1 MNMFNNLPLKKYF
14 SAVCLIVCSLVAA
27 GILGTVSMISVY
39 QLPTYEMGG
48 NIAASLKIYD
58 VEKDRY
64 AWAPSIV
71 NSQLDNFTDAIML
84 STAAYERGKTFKERV
99 RDAMLSPSY
108 AYDEITFRSEIL
120 PKAFKGQ
127 KPEKG
132 VTRWDYARYWHGYL
146 VWYKPLLSFF
156 TVGDIR
162 IINMML
168 QALLLVLLMME
179 LFKAGGAK
187 LACPF
192 FLAVLIFN
200 PVSCVLGL
208 TYANLY
214 YITLISALVA
224 LKWKLYQSKYYYLF
238 FLWVG
243 IVTSFMDLLTYPLTA
258 LGCNLIFMILLT
270 SDKFYPKM
278 KKVILASG
286 FWGTGYGV
294 MWAEKWIIG
303 WLLTGNNIIQNAL
316 SAAKIRTSGDVGTAW
331 EAIAAN
337 LKDYNN
343 HIFCT
348 LLILGLAVLLILY
361 LSGKYKLKSNRA
373 VVLPL
378 LFVAVYPFM
387 WICFMKNH
395 CFIHNWM
402 THKIFMLTILAVVY
416 SLVYSLEKISAGKR
430 INVFSLKA
438 WKKNMPQCVK
448 KTAITLGVAALL
460 YVGYGLRPVTFRTD
474 ISVEYSPEMIMSLKV
489 GEKEISEATWM
500 QNGGRR
506 GFFVQKEGY
515 SARYE
520 LLMKEDG
527 EVTIALRNP
536 NGRSVGE
543 NCRNKEV
550 KYTYFSINED
560 KILTE
565 PVVVCYDKPFT
576 YVLKAKKN
584 KLYKIKF
591 KVRRK

>member
-1 MNMFNNLPLKKYF
+1 M
-14 SAVCLIVCSLVAA
+14 
-27 GILGTVSMISVY
+27 
-39 QLPTYEMGG
+39 
-48 NIAASLKIYD
+48 
-58 VEKDRY
+58 
-64 AWAPSIV
+64 
-71 NSQLDNFTDAIML
+71 
-84 STAAYERGKTFKERV
+84 
-99 RDAMLSPSY
+99 
-108 AYDEITFRSEIL
+108 
-120 PKAFKGQ
+120 
-127 KPEKG
+127 
-132 VTRWDYARYWHGYL
+132 
-146 VWYKPLLSFF
+146 
-156 TVGDIR
+156 
-162 IINMML
+162 
-168 QALLLVLLMME
+168 
-179 LFKAGGAK
+179 
-187 LACPF
+187 
-192 FLAVLIFN
+192 
-200 PVSCVLGL
+200 
-208 TYANLY
+208 
-214 YITLISALVA
+214 
-224 LKWKLYQSKYYYLF
+224 
-238 FLWVG
+238 
-243 IVTSFMDLLTYPLTA
+243 
-258 LGCNLIFMILLT
+258 
-270 SDKFYPKM
+270 
-278 KKVILASG
+278 
-286 FWGTGYGV
+286 
-294 MWAEKWIIG
+294 
-303 WLLTGNNIIQNAL
+303 
-316 SAAKIRTSGDVGTAW
+316 
-331 EAIAAN
+331 
-337 LKDYNN
+337 
-343 HIFCT
+343 
-348 LLILGLAVLLILY
+348 
-361 LSGKYKLKSNRA
+361 
-373 VVLPL
+373 
-378 LFVAVYPFM
+378 FVAVYPFM